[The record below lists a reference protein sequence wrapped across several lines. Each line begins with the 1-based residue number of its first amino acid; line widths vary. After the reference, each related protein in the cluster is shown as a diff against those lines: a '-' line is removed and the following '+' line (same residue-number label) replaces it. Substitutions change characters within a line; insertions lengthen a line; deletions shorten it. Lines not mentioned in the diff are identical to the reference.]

1 MILVRLFFLFLIGLF
16 ARRIWR
22 AFKGQARP
30 SNPGDFSRDSSGK
43 SSSKSSSNKN
53 QSNGAKSD
61 ITEQE
66 IDDADFEEIP

>member
-1 MILVRLFFLFLIGLF
+1 MILVRLFFLFIIGLF

-30 SNPGDFSRDSSGK
+30 SYRPGSSEKSKAGNPSDQTK
-43 SSSKSSSNKN
+43 
-53 QSNGAKSD
+53 QPNGAISD